1 MLVTVLLVTDLLV
14 TFGVMEDET
23 PFSFGKIVSLPEFT
37 DREKE
42 TSWLEQHIQA
52 KNNCMLISPRR
63 WGKSSLVQHTASKI
77 RKRHPDKIFCFI
89 DLYNIRTEKEFY
101 EAFSREIISATT
113 SNLEEIAKTVK
124 VFFKN
129 IIPKISFSPDPSI
142 DLDLSFNWDELK
154 KNPSEILNLAETIS
168 KAKKKDLVI
177 CLDEFQN
184 ISFFEHSL
192 AFQKKLRAHW
202 QKHQNTVYCL
212 YGSKRH
218 LLMDFFTKPSM
229 PFYKFGDIF
238 FLEKIPETYW
248 VPFIKE
254 RFESTRKTITEKQ
267 AAKIAQAMKN
277 HPYFV
282 QQLAQSVWLRTKKKC
297 DDAVIENTVNDLLD
311 QYTILYQK
319 EVEQL
324 TNPQLNFLKALV
336 DGVEQLSSSQTI
348 NQYQLGTSANIPR
361 IKTALENKELI
372 DILGRQINFTDPMLE
387 LWLKRKYYIR

>member
-1 MLVTVLLVTDLLV
+1 MD
-14 TFGVMEDET
+14 T
-23 PFSFGKIVSLPEFT
+23 PFSFGKIVGEPDFT

-42 TSWLEQHIQA
+42 SLWLQQQVLA

-63 WGKSSLVQHTASKI
+63 WGKSSLVQHAAGKI
-77 RKRHPDKIFCFI
+77 RKKHPNKVFCFI

-101 EAFSREIISATT
+101 EAYSREIIKATAN
-113 SNLEEIAKTVK
+113 NLDEIAKTVK
-124 VFFKN
+124 TFFKQ
-129 IIPKISFSPDPSI
+129 IIPKISFSPDPATDIQLS
-142 DLDLSFNWDELK
+142 LDWEEVK
-154 KNPSEILNLAETIS
+154 KNPSEILNLPEKIGQ
-168 KAKKKDLVI
+168 AKKKDIII

-184 ISFFEHSL
+184 ISFFDFPL
-192 AFQKKLRAHW
+192 PFQKKLRAHW

-229 PFYKFGDIF
+229 PFYKFGDIL

-248 VPFIKE
+248 VSFIME
-254 RFESTRKTITEKQ
+254 RFAATGKKISKEQ
-267 AAKIAQAMKN
+267 AGSIAAIMKN

-282 QQLAQSVWLRTKKKC
+282 QQLAQSVWLRTPKKC
-297 DDAVIENTVNDLLD
+297 TDVLIENTVSDLLD

-324 TNPQLNFLKALV
+324 TNPQLNFLKALC
-336 DGVEQLSSSQTI
+336 DGVAQLSSSETI
-348 NQYQLGTSANIPR
+348 AKYKLGTSANIPR

-372 DILGRQINFTDPMLE
+372 DIIGKQINFNDPLFE
-387 LWLKRKYYIR
+387 LWLKKKYFIA